1 MLIYL
6 KNTGIMAGRSDSF
19 NQYRT
24 KFEIDTMIMDETFSC
39 VRQIENRMKNLYQ
52 QYNILSRSTNELR
65 HLKET
70 LKSSS
75 DEPKKAAVPQKQEVP
90 KFRMPGGKD
99 IQISTKNAR
108 LYARRLS
115 QLLVELRK
123 KTGKPVQ
130 QTTNSE

>member
-1 MLIYL
+1 MLTDL
-6 KNTGIMAGRSDSF
+6 KNTGVMASRSESF

-24 KFEIDTMIMDETFSC
+24 KFEVDTMIMDETFSC

-65 HLKET
+65 NLKET

-75 DEPKKAAVPQKQEVP
+75 DEPQKTAVPKKQEVP
-90 KFRMPGGKD
+90 KVRMPGGKE

-123 KTGKPVQ
+123 KTGSPVK
-130 QTTNSE
+130 QTANSK